1 MNIKTYKNIY
11 LVGIGGIGM
20 SALANYF
27 YSQNKNV
34 YGYDRVKSTLTENLE
49 KKGVEISYEDNI
61 NSIPLVFNSP
71 SKDQLVIYSSAISC
85 NNILSYFSENSYDIC
100 KRSKALGLISEHY
113 YTIAVAGTHGKTTTS
128 IMLSHILKQS
138 NVNCTAFLGGISKNY
153 DTNFLLSDESKYM
166 VVEADEFD
174 RSFLS
179 LNPDIAI
186 ITSLDSDHLD
196 IYGSYKEFIDTFQKF
211 ASQVKKN
218 GYLILEESIVNK
230 FEAPKHVNLFTY
242 SHSSISDFYASSLNF
257 QSDKIN
263 FLYNEKGKKYN
274 NNNNVELSMPGNHNV
289 SNALAAISACSL
301 LDISNKFISQALNSF
316 EGIKRR
322 FDLHVNNSEKVYID
336 DYAHHP
342 TEIIETIKTVKKMF
356 VGRHLTV
363 LFQPHLFSRTDDFKH
378 EFAQSLS
385 LADSLI
391 LLDIYPAREKPI
403 QGVDSKML
411 LDLCVNNSKKLISK
425 NLVIKNL
432 ENQKIDILLTI
443 GAGDIADLVVP
454 IKKMISS

>member
-61 NSIPLVFNSP
+61 NSIPLVFNSS
-71 SKDQLVIYSSAISC
+71 SKDQLVIYSSAISN
-85 NNILSYFSENSYDIC
+85 NNILSYFSENSYDVC

-179 LNPDIAI
+179 LSPDIAI

-230 FEAPKHVNLFTY
+230 FETPKHVNLFTY

-274 NNNNVELSMPGNHNV
+274 NNNVELSMPGNHNV

-301 LDISNKFISQALNSF
+301 LDISNKCISQALNSF

-322 FDLHVNNSEKVYID
+322 FDLHVNSSEKVYID

-454 IKKMISS
+454 IKKMIIS

>member
-1 MNIKTYKNIY
+1 
-11 LVGIGGIGM
+11 
-20 SALANYF
+20 
-27 YSQNKNV
+27 
-34 YGYDRVKSTLTENLE
+34 
-49 KKGVEISYEDNI
+49 
-61 NSIPLVFNSP
+61 
-71 SKDQLVIYSSAISC
+71 
-85 NNILSYFSENSYDIC
+85 
-100 KRSKALGLISEHY
+100 
-113 YTIAVAGTHGKTTTS
+113 
-128 IMLSHILKQS
+128 MLSHILKQS

-153 DTNFLLSDESKYM
+153 NTNFLLSDKSKYM

-186 ITSLDSDHLD
+186 ITSLDPDHLD
-196 IYGSYKEFIDTFQKF
+196 IYGSHKEFIDTFQKF

-218 GYLILEESIVNK
+218 GCLIIEESIVKK
-230 FEAPKHVNLFTY
+230 FETPKHVNLFTY
-242 SHSSISDFYASSLNF
+242 SHSSISDFYASSIDY

-274 NNNNVELSMPGNHNV
+274 NNNVELCMPGHHNV
-289 SNALAAISACSL
+289 SNALAAISACSF

-322 FDLHVNNSEKVYID
+322 FDVHLNTSEKVYVD

-356 VGRHLTV
+356 AGRHLTV
-363 LFQPHLFSRTDDFKH
+363 LFQPHLFSRTDNFKN

-391 LLDIYPAREKPI
+391 LLDIFPAREKPI
-403 QGVDSKML
+403 KGVDSKML
-411 LDLCVNNSKKLISK
+411 LNLCVNNSKKLISK
-425 NLVIKNL
+425 NSVIKNL
-432 ENQKIDILLTI
+432 ENQKIDVLLTL
-443 GAGDIADLVVP
+443 GAGDISDLVMP

>member
-61 NSIPLVFNSP
+61 NSIPLVFNS
-71 SKDQLVIYSSAISC
+71 SSNDQLVIYSSAISN
-85 NNILSYFSENSYDIC
+85 NNILSYFSENSYDVC
-100 KRSKALGLISEHY
+100 KRSKVLGLISEHY

-153 DTNFLLSDESKYM
+153 DTNFLLSDESKFM

-230 FEAPKHVNLFTY
+230 FETPKHVNLFTY

-263 FLYNEKGKKYN
+263 FLYNEKGKKY

-322 FDLHVNNSEKVYID
+322 FDLHVNSSEKVYID

-356 VGRHLTV
+356 VERHLTV
-363 LFQPHLFSRTDDFKH
+363 LFQPHLFSRTNDFKH

-411 LDLCVNNSKKLISK
+411 LDLCVNNCKKLISK

>member
-61 NSIPLVFNSP
+61 NSIPLVFNSS
-71 SKDQLVIYSSAISC
+71 SKDQLVIYSSAISN
-85 NNILSYFSENSYDIC
+85 NNILSYFSENSYDVC

-230 FEAPKHVNLFTY
+230 FETPKHVNLFTY

-263 FLYNEKGKKYN
+263 FLYNEKGKKY

-322 FDLHVNNSEKVYID
+322 FDLHVNSSEKVYID

-342 TEIIETIKTVKKMF
+342 TEIIETINTVKKMF

-403 QGVDSKML
+403 QGVDSMIL
-411 LDLCVNNSKKLISK
+411 LDLCVNSSKKLISK

-454 IKKMISS
+454 IKKMIIS

>member
-61 NSIPLVFNSP
+61 NSIPLVFNSS
-71 SKDQLVIYSSAISC
+71 SKDQLVIYSSAISN
-85 NNILSYFSENSYDIC
+85 NNILSYFSENSYDVC

-230 FEAPKHVNLFTY
+230 FETPKHVNLFTY

-274 NNNNVELSMPGNHNV
+274 NNNVELSMPGNHNV

-301 LDISNKFISQALNSF
+301 LDISNKCISQALNSF

-322 FDLHVNNSEKVYID
+322 FDLHVNSSEKVYID

-432 ENQKIDILLTI
+432 ENQKIDILLTL

>member
-34 YGYDRVKSTLTENLE
+34 YGYDRVKSILTENLE

-61 NSIPLVFNSP
+61 NSIPLVFNSS
-71 SKDQLVIYSSAISC
+71 SKDQLVIYSSAISN
-85 NNILSYFSENSYDIC
+85 NNILSYFCENSYDVC

-230 FEAPKHVNLFTY
+230 FETPKHVNLFTY

-274 NNNNVELSMPGNHNV
+274 NNNIELSMPGNHNV

-301 LDISNKFISQALNSF
+301 LDISNKCISQALNSF

-322 FDLHVNNSEKVYID
+322 FDLHVNSSEKVYID

-363 LFQPHLFSRTDDFKH
+363 LFQPHLFSRTDNFKN

-403 QGVDSKML
+403 KGVDSKML
-411 LDLCVNNSKKLISK
+411 LNLCVNNSKKLISK

-432 ENQKIDILLTI
+432 ENQKIDVLLTL
-443 GAGDIADLVVP
+443 GAGDISDLVMP

>member
-61 NSIPLVFNSP
+61 NSIPLVFNSS
-71 SKDQLVIYSSAISC
+71 SKDQLVIYSSAISN
-85 NNILSYFSENSYDIC
+85 NNILSYFSENSYDVC
-100 KRSKALGLISEHY
+100 KRSKVLGLISEHY

-166 VVEADEFD
+166 VVEADEYD

-230 FEAPKHVNLFTY
+230 FETPKHVNLFTY

-274 NNNNVELSMPGNHNV
+274 NNNVELSMPGNHNV

-301 LDISNKFISQALNSF
+301 LDISNKCISQALNSF

-322 FDLHVNNSEKVYID
+322 FDLHVNSSEKVYID

-342 TEIIETIKTVKKMF
+342 TEIIETINTVKKMF

>member
-61 NSIPLVFNSP
+61 NSIPLVFNSS
-71 SKDQLVIYSSAISC
+71 SKDQLVIYSSAISN
-85 NNILSYFSENSYDIC
+85 NNILSYFSENSYDVC
-100 KRSKALGLISEHY
+100 KRSKVLGLISEHY

-230 FEAPKHVNLFTY
+230 FETPKHVNLFTY

-274 NNNNVELSMPGNHNV
+274 NNNVELSMPGNHNV

-301 LDISNKFISQALNSF
+301 LDISNKCISQALNSF

-322 FDLHVNNSEKVYID
+322 FDLHVNSSEKVYID

-342 TEIIETIKTVKKMF
+342 TEIIETINTVKKMF

>member
-49 KKGVEISYEDNI
+49 KKGIEISYEDNI
-61 NSIPLVFNSP
+61 NSIPLVFNSS
-71 SKDQLVIYSSAISC
+71 SKDQLVIYSSAISN
-85 NNILSYFSENSYDIC
+85 NNILSYFSENSYDVC

-230 FEAPKHVNLFTY
+230 FETPKHVNLFTY

-263 FLYNEKGKKYN
+263 FLYNEKGKKY

-322 FDLHVNNSEKVYID
+322 FDLHVNSSDKVYID

-403 QGVDSKML
+403 HGVDSKML

>member
-61 NSIPLVFNSP
+61 NSIPLVFNSS
-71 SKDQLVIYSSAISC
+71 SKDQLVIYSSAISN
-85 NNILSYFSENSYDIC
+85 NNILSYFSENSYDVC

-230 FEAPKHVNLFTY
+230 FETPKHVNLFTY

-274 NNNNVELSMPGNHNV
+274 NNNVELSMPGNHNV

-301 LDISNKFISQALNSF
+301 LDISDKCISQALNSF

-322 FDLHVNNSEKVYID
+322 FDLHVNSSEKVYID

>member
-61 NSIPLVFNSP
+61 NSIPLVFNSS
-71 SKDQLVIYSSAISC
+71 SKDQLVIYSSAISN

-100 KRSKALGLISEHY
+100 KRSKALGLISKHY

-230 FEAPKHVNLFTY
+230 FETPKHVNLFTY

-274 NNNNVELSMPGNHNV
+274 NNNVELSMPGNHNV

-301 LDISNKFISQALNSF
+301 LDISNKCISQALNSF

-322 FDLHVNNSEKVYID
+322 FDLHVNSSEKVYID

-425 NLVIKNL
+425 NLVIENL

-454 IKKMISS
+454 IKKMIRS

>member
-27 YSQNKNV
+27 CSQNKNV
-34 YGYDRVKSTLTENLE
+34 FGYDRVKSILTENLE

-61 NSIPLVFNSP
+61 NSIPLVFNSS
-71 SKDQLVIYSSAISC
+71 SKDQLVIYSSAISN
-85 NNILSYFSENSYDIC
+85 NNILSYFSENSYDVC
-100 KRSKALGLISEHY
+100 KRSKVLGLISEHY

-230 FEAPKHVNLFTY
+230 FETPKHVNLFTY
-242 SHSSISDFYASSLNF
+242 SHSSISDFYVSSLNF
-257 QSDKIN
+257 KSDKIN
-263 FLYNEKGKKYN
+263 FLYNEKGKKY

-301 LDISNKFISQALNSF
+301 LDISNKCISQALNSF

-322 FDLHVNNSEKVYID
+322 FDLHVNSSEKVYID

-342 TEIIETIKTVKKMF
+342 TEIIETINTVKKMF

-403 QGVDSKML
+403 EGVDSKML

>member
-61 NSIPLVFNSP
+61 NSIPLVFNSS
-71 SKDQLVIYSSAISC
+71 SKDQLVIYSSAISN
-85 NNILSYFSENSYDIC
+85 NNILSYFSENSYDVC
-100 KRSKALGLISEHY
+100 KRSKVLGLISEHY

-230 FEAPKHVNLFTY
+230 FETPKHVNLFTY

-263 FLYNEKGKKYN
+263 FLYNEKGKKY

-322 FDLHVNNSEKVYID
+322 FDLHVNSSEKVYID

>member
-61 NSIPLVFNSP
+61 NSIPLVFNSS
-71 SKDQLVIYSSAISC
+71 SKDQLVIYSSAISN
-85 NNILSYFSENSYDIC
+85 NNILSYFSENSYDVC

-230 FEAPKHVNLFTY
+230 FETPKHVNLFTY

-274 NNNNVELSMPGNHNV
+274 NNNVELSMPGNHNV

-301 LDISNKFISQALNSF
+301 LDISNKCISQALNSF

-322 FDLHVNNSEKVYID
+322 FDLHVNSSEKVYID

-356 VGRHLTV
+356 VERHLTV

-411 LDLCVNNSKKLISK
+411 LDLCVNNCKKLISK

-454 IKKMISS
+454 IKKMIIS

>member
-61 NSIPLVFNSP
+61 NSIPLVFNSS
-71 SKDQLVIYSSAISC
+71 SKDQLVIYSSAISN
-85 NNILSYFSENSYDIC
+85 NNILSYFSENSYDVC

-230 FEAPKHVNLFTY
+230 FETPKHVNLFTY

-274 NNNNVELSMPGNHNV
+274 NNNVELSMPGNHNV

-301 LDISNKFISQALNSF
+301 LDISNKCISQALNSF

-322 FDLHVNNSEKVYID
+322 FDLHVNSSEKVYID

-356 VGRHLTV
+356 VERHLTV

-403 QGVDSKML
+403 QGVNSKML

>member
-61 NSIPLVFNSP
+61 NSIPLVFNSS
-71 SKDQLVIYSSAISC
+71 SKDQLVIYSSAISN
-85 NNILSYFSENSYDIC
+85 NNILSYFSENSYDVC

-230 FEAPKHVNLFTY
+230 FETPKHVNLFTY

-263 FLYNEKGKKYN
+263 FLYNEKGKKY

-322 FDLHVNNSEKVYID
+322 FDLHVNSSEKVYID

-356 VGRHLTV
+356 LGRHLTV

-425 NLVIKNL
+425 NSVIKNL

>member
-11 LVGIGGIGM
+11 LVGIGGVGM

-49 KKGVEISYEDNI
+49 KKGIEISYEDNI
-61 NSIPLVFNSP
+61 NSIPLVFNNS
-71 SKDQLVIYSSAISC
+71 SKDQLVIYSSAISN
-85 NNILSYFSENSYDIC
+85 NNILSYFSENSYDVC
-100 KRSKALGLISEHY
+100 KRSKVLGLISEHY

-230 FEAPKHVNLFTY
+230 FETPKHVNLFTY

-263 FLYNEKGKKYN
+263 FLYNEKGKKY

-322 FDLHVNNSEKVYID
+322 FDLHVNSSEKVYID

-342 TEIIETIKTVKKMF
+342 KEIIETIKTVKKMF

-403 QGVDSKML
+403 HGVDSKML

-425 NLVIKNL
+425 NSVIKNL

>member
-49 KKGVEISYEDNI
+49 KKGIEISYEDNI
-61 NSIPLVFNSP
+61 NSIPLVFNNS
-71 SKDQLVIYSSAISC
+71 SKDQLVIYSSAISN
-85 NNILSYFSENSYDIC
+85 NNILSYFSENSYDVC
-100 KRSKALGLISEHY
+100 KRSKVLGLISEHY

-230 FEAPKHVNLFTY
+230 FETPKHVNLFTY

-263 FLYNEKGKKYN
+263 FLYNEKGKKY

-322 FDLHVNNSEKVYID
+322 FDLHVNSSEKVYID

-342 TEIIETIKTVKKMF
+342 TEIIETINTVKKMF

-403 QGVDSKML
+403 HGVDSKML

-443 GAGDIADLVVP
+443 GAGDIAELVVT

>member
-61 NSIPLVFNSP
+61 NSIPLVFNSS
-71 SKDQLVIYSSAISC
+71 SKDQLVIYSSAISN
-85 NNILSYFSENSYDIC
+85 NNILSYFSENSYDVC

-230 FEAPKHVNLFTY
+230 FETPKHVNLFTY

-263 FLYNEKGKKYN
+263 FLYNERGKKY

-301 LDISNKFISQALNSF
+301 LDISNKCISQALNSF

-322 FDLHVNNSEKVYID
+322 FDLHVNSSEKVYID

-403 QGVDSKML
+403 NGVDSKML

-425 NLVIKNL
+425 NLVVNNL

-454 IKKMISS
+454 IRKMISS

>member
-61 NSIPLVFNSP
+61 NSIPLVFNSS
-71 SKDQLVIYSSAISC
+71 SKDQLVIYSSAISN
-85 NNILSYFSENSYDIC
+85 NNILSYFSENSYDVC

-153 DTNFLLSDESKYM
+153 DTNFLFSDESKYM

-230 FEAPKHVNLFTY
+230 FETPKHVNLFTY

-274 NNNNVELSMPGNHNV
+274 NNNVELSMPGNHNV

-301 LDISNKFISQALNSF
+301 LDISNKCISQALNSF

-322 FDLHVNNSEKVYID
+322 FDLHVNSSEKVYID

>member
-61 NSIPLVFNSP
+61 NSIPLAFNSS
-71 SKDQLVIYSSAISC
+71 SKDQLVIYSSAISN
-85 NNILSYFSENSYDIC
+85 NNILSYFSENSYDVC

-230 FEAPKHVNLFTY
+230 FETPKHVNLFTY

-274 NNNNVELSMPGNHNV
+274 NNNVELSMPGNHNV

-301 LDISNKFISQALNSF
+301 LNISNKCISQALNSF

-322 FDLHVNNSEKVYID
+322 FDLHINSSEKVYID

-363 LFQPHLFSRTDDFKH
+363 LFQPHLFSRTDDFKN

-403 QGVDSKML
+403 KGVDSKML

-432 ENQKIDILLTI
+432 ENQKIDILLTL
-443 GAGDIADLVVP
+443 GAGDIADLVMP
-454 IKKMISS
+454 IKKLISS

>member
-49 KKGVEISYEDNI
+49 KKGIEISYEDNI
-61 NSIPLVFNSP
+61 NSIPLVFNSS
-71 SKDQLVIYSSAISC
+71 SKDQLVIYSSAISN
-85 NNILSYFSENSYDIC
+85 NNILSYFSENSYDVC
-100 KRSKALGLISEHY
+100 KRSKVLGLISEHY

-230 FEAPKHVNLFTY
+230 FETPKHVNLFTY

-274 NNNNVELSMPGNHNV
+274 NNNVELSMPGNHNV

-301 LDISNKFISQALNSF
+301 LDISNKCISQALNSF

-322 FDLHVNNSEKVYID
+322 FDLHVNSSEKVYID

>member
-1 MNIKTYKNIY
+1 
-11 LVGIGGIGM
+11 
-20 SALANYF
+20 
-27 YSQNKNV
+27 
-34 YGYDRVKSTLTENLE
+34 
-49 KKGVEISYEDNI
+49 
-61 NSIPLVFNSP
+61 
-71 SKDQLVIYSSAISC
+71 
-85 NNILSYFSENSYDIC
+85 
-100 KRSKALGLISEHY
+100 
-113 YTIAVAGTHGKTTTS
+113 
-128 IMLSHILKQS
+128 
-138 NVNCTAFLGGISKNY
+138 
-153 DTNFLLSDESKYM
+153 M

-211 ASQVKKN
+211 ASQIKKN

-230 FEAPKHVNLFTY
+230 FETPKHVNLFTY

-263 FLYNEKGKKYN
+263 FLYNEKGKKYID
-274 NNNNVELSMPGNHNV
+274 NNVELSMPGNHNV

-301 LDISNKFISQALNSF
+301 LDISNKCISQALNSF

-322 FDLHVNNSEKVYID
+322 FDLHVNSSEKVYID

-403 QGVDSKML
+403 NGVDSKML

-425 NLVIKNL
+425 NLVVKNL

>member
-61 NSIPLVFNSP
+61 NSIPLVFNSS
-71 SKDQLVIYSSAISC
+71 SKDQLVIYSSAISN
-85 NNILSYFSENSYDIC
+85 NNILSYFSENSYDVC

-230 FEAPKHVNLFTY
+230 FETPKHVNLFTY

-263 FLYNEKGKKYN
+263 FLYNERGKKY

-301 LDISNKFISQALNSF
+301 LDISNKCISQALNSF

-322 FDLHVNNSEKVYID
+322 FDLHINSSEKVYID

-403 QGVDSKML
+403 NGVDSKML

-425 NLVIKNL
+425 NLVVNNL

-454 IKKMISS
+454 IRKMISS

>member
-61 NSIPLVFNSP
+61 NSIPLVFNSS
-71 SKDQLVIYSSAISC
+71 SKDQLVIYSSAISN
-85 NNILSYFSENSYDIC
+85 NNILSYFSENSYDVC

-166 VVEADEFD
+166 VIEADEFD

-196 IYGSYKEFIDTFQKF
+196 IYGTYKEFINTFQKF

-230 FEAPKHVNLFTY
+230 FETPKHVNLFTY
-242 SHSSISDFYASSLNF
+242 SHSSISDLYASSLNF

-263 FLYNEKGKKYN
+263 FLYNEKGKKF

-301 LDISNKFISQALNSF
+301 LDISNKCISQALNSF

-322 FDLHVNNSEKVYID
+322 FDLHLNSSEKVYID

-356 VGRHLTV
+356 LGRHLTV

>member
-49 KKGVEISYEDNI
+49 KKGIEISYEDNI
-61 NSIPLVFNSP
+61 NSIPLVFNNS
-71 SKDQLVIYSSAISC
+71 SKDQLVIYSSAISN
-85 NNILSYFSENSYDIC
+85 NNILSYFSENSYDVC

-230 FEAPKHVNLFTY
+230 FETPKHVNLFTY

-263 FLYNEKGKKYN
+263 FLYNEKGKKY

-322 FDLHVNNSEKVYID
+322 FDLHVNSSEKVYID

-403 QGVDSKML
+403 HGVDSKML

-425 NLVIKNL
+425 NSVIKNL

>member
-61 NSIPLVFNSP
+61 NSIPLVFNSS
-71 SKDQLVIYSSAISC
+71 SKDQLVIYSSAISN
-85 NNILSYFSENSYDIC
+85 NNILSYFSENSYDVC

-230 FEAPKHVNLFTY
+230 FETPKHVNLFTY

-263 FLYNEKGKKYN
+263 FLYNEKGKKY

-322 FDLHVNNSEKVYID
+322 FDLHVNSSEKVYID

-342 TEIIETIKTVKKMF
+342 TEIIETINTVKKMF

-403 QGVDSKML
+403 HGVDSKML

-425 NLVIKNL
+425 NSVIKNL

>member
-1 MNIKTYKNIY
+1 M
-11 LVGIGGIGM
+11 
-20 SALANYF
+20 
-27 YSQNKNV
+27 
-34 YGYDRVKSTLTENLE
+34 
-49 KKGVEISYEDNI
+49 
-61 NSIPLVFNSP
+61 
-71 SKDQLVIYSSAISC
+71 VIYSSAISN
-85 NNILSYFSENSYDIC
+85 NNILSYFSENSYDVC

-230 FEAPKHVNLFTY
+230 FETPKHVNLFTY

-263 FLYNEKGKKYN
+263 FLYNEKGKKY

-322 FDLHVNNSEKVYID
+322 FDLHVNSSEKVYID

-432 ENQKIDILLTI
+432 ENQKIDILLTL
-443 GAGDIADLVVP
+443 GAGDIADLVVQ

>member
-61 NSIPLVFNSP
+61 NSIPLVFNSS
-71 SKDQLVIYSSAISC
+71 SKDQLVIYSSAISN
-85 NNILSYFSENSYDIC
+85 NNILSYFSENSYDVC

-230 FEAPKHVNLFTY
+230 FETPKHVNLFTY

-263 FLYNEKGKKYN
+263 FLYNEKGKKY

-322 FDLHVNNSEKVYID
+322 FDLHVNSSEKVYID

-432 ENQKIDILLTI
+432 ENQKIDILLTL

>member
-61 NSIPLVFNSP
+61 NSIPLVFNSS
-71 SKDQLVIYSSAISC
+71 SKDQLVIYSSAISN
-85 NNILSYFSENSYDIC
+85 NNILSYFSENSYDVC

-230 FEAPKHVNLFTY
+230 FETPKHVNLFTY

-274 NNNNVELSMPGNHNV
+274 NNNVELSMPGNHNV

-301 LDISNKFISQALNSF
+301 LDISNKCISQALNSF

-322 FDLHVNNSEKVYID
+322 FDLHVNSSEKVYID

-403 QGVDSKML
+403 HGVDSKML

>member
-11 LVGIGGIGM
+11 LIGIGGIGM

-61 NSIPLVFNSP
+61 NSIPLVFNSS
-71 SKDQLVIYSSAISC
+71 SKDQLVIYSSAISN
-85 NNILSYFSENSYDIC
+85 NNILSYFSENSYDVC

-230 FEAPKHVNLFTY
+230 FETPKHVNLFTY

-263 FLYNEKGKKYN
+263 FLYNEKGKKY

-322 FDLHVNNSEKVYID
+322 FDLHVNSSEKVYID

-425 NLVIKNL
+425 NSVIKNL

>member
-61 NSIPLVFNSP
+61 NSIPLVFNSS
-71 SKDQLVIYSSAISC
+71 SKDQLVIYSSAISN
-85 NNILSYFSENSYDIC
+85 NNILSYFSENSYDVC

-186 ITSLDSDHLD
+186 ITSIDSDHLD
-196 IYGSYKEFIDTFQKF
+196 IYGSYKEFINTFQKF

-230 FEAPKHVNLFTY
+230 FETPKHVNLFTY

-274 NNNNVELSMPGNHNV
+274 NNNVELSMPGNHNV

-301 LDISNKFISQALNSF
+301 LDISNKCISQALNSF

-322 FDLHVNNSEKVYID
+322 FDLHVNSSEKVYID

-356 VGRHLTV
+356 AGRHLTV

-403 QGVDSKML
+403 NGVDSKML

-425 NLVIKNL
+425 NLVVKNL

>member
-34 YGYDRVKSTLTENLE
+34 YGYDKVKSTLTENLE
-49 KKGVEISYEDNI
+49 KKGIEISYEDNI
-61 NSIPLVFNSP
+61 NSIPLVFNNS
-71 SKDQLVIYSSAISC
+71 SKDQLVIYSSAISN
-85 NNILSYFSENSYDIC
+85 NNILSYFSENSYDVC
-100 KRSKALGLISEHY
+100 KRSKVLGLISEHY

-230 FEAPKHVNLFTY
+230 FETPKHVNLFTY

-263 FLYNEKGKKYN
+263 FLYNEKGKKY

-322 FDLHVNNSEKVYID
+322 FDLHVNSSEKVYID

-342 TEIIETIKTVKKMF
+342 KEIIETINTVKKMF

-403 QGVDSKML
+403 HGVDSKML

-425 NLVIKNL
+425 NSVIKNL

>member
-61 NSIPLVFNSP
+61 NSIPLVFNSS
-71 SKDQLVIYSSAISC
+71 SKDQLVIYSSAISN
-85 NNILSYFSENSYDIC
+85 NNILSYFSENSYDVC

-196 IYGSYKEFIDTFQKF
+196 IYGSYKEFINTFQKF

-218 GYLILEESIVNK
+218 GYLILEESILNK
-230 FEAPKHVNLFTY
+230 FETPKHVNLFTY

-274 NNNNVELSMPGNHNV
+274 NNNVELSMPGNHNV
-289 SNALAAISACSL
+289 SNALAAICACSL
-301 LDISNKFISQALNSF
+301 LDISNKYISKALNSF

-322 FDLHVNNSEKVYID
+322 FDLHVNSSEKVYID

-356 VGRHLTV
+356 LGRHLTV

-403 QGVDSKML
+403 HGVDSKML

>member
-49 KKGVEISYEDNI
+49 KKGIEISYEDNI
-61 NSIPLVFNSP
+61 NSIPLVFNNS
-71 SKDQLVIYSSAISC
+71 SKDQLVIYSSAISN
-85 NNILSYFSENSYDIC
+85 NNILSYFSENSYDVC
-100 KRSKALGLISEHY
+100 KRSKVLGLISEHY

-230 FEAPKHVNLFTY
+230 FETPKHVNLFTY

-263 FLYNEKGKKYN
+263 FLYNEKGKKY

-322 FDLHVNNSEKVYID
+322 FDLHVNSSEKVYID

-342 TEIIETIKTVKKMF
+342 TEIIETINTVKKMF

-454 IKKMISS
+454 IKKMFSS